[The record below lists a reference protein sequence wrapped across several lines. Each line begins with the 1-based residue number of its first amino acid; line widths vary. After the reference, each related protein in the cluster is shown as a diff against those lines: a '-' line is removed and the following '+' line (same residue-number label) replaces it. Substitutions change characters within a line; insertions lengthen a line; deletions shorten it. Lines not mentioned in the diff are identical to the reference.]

1 VTAHGRQHVVGHRN
15 QIRRVRRHAERAG
28 PPVAGATTTQI
39 RRDETDRPT
48 SLSATQGQAACDP
61 VMPYT
66 ASTGG
71 PLPHRATKRSPPVT
85 GTVR

>member
-1 VTAHGRQHVVGHRN
+1 MPNGPGRPLLAPRPRRSGAMRLTA
-15 QIRRVRRHAERAG
+15 
-28 PPVAGATTTQI
+28 
-39 RRDETDRPT
+39 PT
-48 SLSATQGQAACDP
+48 NLSATQGQAACDP